1 MLGMRDRVREGLKR
15 GGFRVIGPSNENTF
29 MATFIIKPD
38 IIKIKTF
45 FEIRGG
51 VVSCEKERGVVGIRA
66 N

>member
-1 MLGMRDRVREGLKR
+1 MREGLKS
-15 GGFRVIGPSNENTF
+15 GGFRVIRPSNENTF

-45 FEIRGG
+45 FEIRG